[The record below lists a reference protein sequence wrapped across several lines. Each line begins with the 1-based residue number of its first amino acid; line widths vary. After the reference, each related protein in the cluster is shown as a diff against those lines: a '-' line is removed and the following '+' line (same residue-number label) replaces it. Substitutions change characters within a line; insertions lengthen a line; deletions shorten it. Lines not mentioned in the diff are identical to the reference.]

1 MWLPVVT
8 DVGRPLGSPAPGRG
22 LTGARERVEAL
33 EGRFAAGSV
42 ADSFVVEAEI
52 PAGARG

>member
-1 MWLPVVT
+1 MWLRVVT